1 MRGFFIGALLFVSCF
16 ASSVVAQSV
25 PSPTPGID
33 NSAIAALMKMR
44 QFLREPRNI
53 YAFTEGTVDRINE
66 AGFLIPE
73 SFHSEVWRALP
84 YHMRL
89 SFTHGKN
96 TLREFFF
103 DGKTVI
109 LYDANNK
116 VYATT
121 SLRGAVGDLHKLPLY
136 GFELPF
142 ASIYHAPSHQSLPTN
157 ISEAFE
163 LEKETIN
170 GIVCRHYAYRQRD
183 LDWQMWVPE
192 EGMPL
197 PIRFAAVNR
206 ALALRPQ
213 FISHT
218 KWEQRGSFDEAIF
231 KFTPPT
237 NARQVALK
245 EIPEKKTL
253 PR

>member
-1 MRGFFIGALLFVSCF
+1 MHRFFVSSLLSVLCF
-16 ASSVVAQSV
+16 ASLAVAQPA
-25 PSPTPGID
+25 PSQSPDID

-44 QFLREPRNI
+44 QFLREPHNI

-73 SFHSEVWRALP
+73 SFHSEVWRTLP
-84 YHMRL
+84 YHIRL
-89 SFTHGKN
+89 SFTHGEN
-96 TLREFFF
+96 APREFFF
-103 DGKTVI
+103 DGKTVT
-109 LYDANNK
+109 LYDAKNK

-121 SLRGAVGDLHKLPLY
+121 SLQGTVGDLFHKLPLY

-142 ASIYHAPSHQSLPTN
+142 TSIYHAPSQQSLPTN
-157 ISEAFE
+157 IEAFD
-163 LEKETIN
+163 LGKETVN
-170 GIVCRHYAYRQRD
+170 GIACRHYAYRQRD

-218 KWEQRGSFDEAIF
+218 KWEQRGSFDKAIF
-231 KFTPPT
+231 EFKPPAD
-237 NARQVALK
+237 ARRVTLK
-245 EIPEKKTL
+245 EIPEKKKV